1 MSAIQLVAGTLF
13 VAFVVASLL
22 NYFGNRRQHAWYVS
36 LVAFVSWF
44 FPFSIVGL
52 VPLDLSST
60 LYRSC
65 NHEDAC
71 KEPFTYVS
79 QEFLVAAWRTMYWSS
94 FVLTWVLIPILQAY
108 TQSGQFTVMK
118 RLRNAVRDNLIYQM
132 IIGVVALLGLLYV
145 IYSIGTKDLRAYLM
159 ALSNS
164 WGLILVVVFMGYG
177 MVEVPRRLWHKG
189 DNERELRRISFKAS
203 AVKDTKQDTEEEVM
217 RVAKMQ
223 PSDPLKPLVD
233 KMVHNFPE
241 ARSIQFESS
250 RTSSPL
256 PGSARDRST
265 PSNNGRLFGSSQT
278 PATART
284 VGRKSSV
291 ESMVPAVLTENYL
304 ANLNARIKKALR
316 MRDRWTAIWHDL
328 LQEGFLAQDIQENAD
343 NPERKFRS
351 TLRPLNN
358 KPTDFWLKVEWHWYL
373 RIRPVCFR
381 VASVFCALVSIVI
394 VWSEVTFKKGDPPLS
409 IIGLLIQLA
418 KKEMSY
424 GAIEA
429 VSFFTMLYMCACAY
443 SSLLKM
449 RLLNIYVLVPN
460 HHTDEP
466 TLLFMGS
473 YLCRLTFPLVYN
485 FLTIGKEDSTE
496 FAEYMGRMNMV
507 PLLGKFNDYMPYAIL
522 VPTLITLFNV
532 FAKMF
537 AICSISDTFFEDD
550 DSDEG
555 GIGGDIE
562 EGRQVLQDAR
572 REQERIL
579 FPSRAGFHRD
589 FSSRRVAALDSY
601 NNNKKAGRGRPISG
615 AGNDFASRNS
625 LGEGSSA
632 SAWREARALQGARHH
647 TLQEPYHDDSTDDD
661 EGTYGRRHSE
671 GYGRLDTFDPF
682 RGMSS
687 GAGSFGGR
695 SSGFD
700 SPSFGR
706 SRSPLPPPL
715 PQPSGPDEFRR
726 DDDDDSQPGAIKSL
740 WQKLTGKKKPA
751 IVLDGNSRQPGMSGY
766 ESDSRSSLES
776 VERGITGTGRG
787 GQGGDSA
794 RRGVGA
800 ETGTGAEAP
809 RAGNNPTGP
818 ALMFTSIQR
827 TNDDRESLLGYSG
840 SNTNTG
846 RIASG
851 ARSPTRPQSFK
862 PSANR
867 PQSGYLQTS
876 SGGEGALGRPGATRN
891 PRLSEDNRRG
901 GASPLINFFS
911 EDDDGL

>member
-1 MSAIQLVAGTLF
+1 MAALQLVAGTLL

-65 NHEDAC
+65 NPQDAC

-94 FVLTWVLIPILQAY
+94 FALTWVLIPILQAY

-132 IIGVVALLGLLYV
+132 VIGFVALLGLLYV
-145 IYSIGTKDLRAYLM
+145 IYTIGTKDLRAYLM

-164 WGLILVVVFMGYG
+164 WGLILVVVFMGHG
-177 MVEVPRRLWHKG
+177 MVDVPRRLWHKG
-189 DNERELRRISFKAS
+189 NNERELRRISFKAS
-203 AVKDTKQDTEEEVM
+203 AVKDTKLDAEEEVM
-217 RVAKMQ
+217 RVAKELSIVCHKLQ
-223 PSDPLKPLVD
+223 SSDPLKPLVD

-241 ARSIQFESS
+241 ARSIQFDSS

-256 PGSARDRST
+256 PGSTRDRPTST
-265 PSNNGRLFGSSQT
+265 NNGRFFGSSQ
-278 PATART
+278 PSASSRAG
-284 VGRKSSV
+284 GRKNSI
-291 ESMVPAVLTENYL
+291 ESMVPAVLTEDYL

-316 MRDRWTAIWHDL
+316 MKDRWTAIWHDL
-328 LQEGFLAQDIQENAD
+328 LQEGFLAQDIHENAD

-351 TLRPLNN
+351 TLRSLSN
-358 KPTDFWLKVEWHWYL
+358 KPKDFWLKFEWHWYL

-381 VASVFCALVSIVI
+381 MASVFCALVSILI
-394 VWSEVTFKKGDPPLS
+394 VWSEVTFDKNDPTLS
-409 IIGLLIQLA
+409 VVGILIQLA
-418 KKEMSY
+418 KKETS
-424 GAIEA
+424 
-429 VSFFTMLYMCACAY
+429 
-443 SSLLKM
+443 
-449 RLLNIYVLVPN
+449 
-460 HHTDEP
+460 
-466 TLLFMGS
+466 
-473 YLCRLTFPLVYN
+473 FPLVYN

-507 PLLGKFNDYMPYAIL
+507 PLLGSFNHYMPYLIL

-555 GIGGDIE
+555 GIGGDLE

-572 REQERIL
+572 REQERLSI
-579 FPSRAGFHRD
+579 PERSGFHRD
-589 FSSRRVAALDSY
+589 FSSRRVAALDAY
-601 NNNKKAGRGRPISG
+601 NNNKKTGRKTGRGRPVGG
-615 AGNDFASRNS
+615 AGGAGSEFTSRNP

-632 SAWREARALQGARHH
+632 GAWREVRPLQGARQH

-661 EGTYGRRHSE
+661 EGSYGRRHSE

-706 SRSPLPPPL
+706 SRSPLPPPRL
-715 PQPSGPDEFRR
+715 PV
-726 DDDDDSQPGAIKSL
+726 DDSQRDEDDGSRSGAIKSL
-740 WQKLTGKKKPA
+740 WYKLTGKKKPA
-751 IVLDGNSRQPGMSGY
+751 IVLEGATRQPGMGDY

-776 VERGITGTGRG
+776 VERGTSRAG
-787 GQGGDSA
+787 GSREEEAVAGA
-794 RRGVGA
+794 GA
-800 ETGTGAEAP
+800 ETATGA
-809 RAGNNPTGP
+809 RASSGSPMGP

-827 TNDDRESLLGYSG
+827 ASDDRDRESLLVYNSN
-840 SNTNTG
+840 NTN
-846 RIASG
+846 ASRPSSR

-862 PSANR
+862 SSTGR
-867 PQSGYLQTS
+867 PQSSYLQANNGN
-876 SGGEGALGRPGATRN
+876 GGGPGRPGATKNLR
-891 PRLSEDNRRG
+891 PSDDYRRG
-901 GASPLINFFS
+901 GASPLINFFA